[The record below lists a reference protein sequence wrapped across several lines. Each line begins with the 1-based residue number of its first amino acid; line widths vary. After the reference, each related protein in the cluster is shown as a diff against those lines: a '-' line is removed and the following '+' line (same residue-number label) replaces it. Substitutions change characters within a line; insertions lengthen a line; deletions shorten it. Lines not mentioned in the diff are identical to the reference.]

1 MDDQIIL
8 VSDNQGNF
16 TGEYIP
22 KEVGH
27 TGEGKHHLAI
37 TVLLYNSKGQVLLQQ
52 RKHKVFDDIWDF
64 TGSTHPL
71 HKKNGRDESFEGA
84 TLRCLKREYDIDD
97 VKVKKVGSFNYFADY
112 GSLCENEHCAMM
124 IGKYDGELKMN
135 PEVGYSYKWMEREEF
150 LADIEKNPQKYA
162 PWTVEGT
169 KLLKKSAFFKA

>member
-8 VSDNQGNF
+8 VSDEQGNF

-64 TGSTHPL
+64 TGSTHPI
-71 HKKNGRDESFEGA
+71 HKGGGQDESFEDA
-84 TLRCLKREYDIDD
+84 TLRCLKREYDVDD
-97 VKVKKVGSFNYFADY
+97 VKVEKVGAFNYFADY
-112 GSLCENEHCAMM
+112 GQLCENEHCAMM

-135 PEVGYSYKWMEREEF
+135 PEVGYSYKWMDKQEF
-150 LADIEKNPQKYA
+150 LADIEENPQKYA

-169 KLLKKSAFFKA
+169 KLLKNQAFLF